1 MKKNLLIIDDEKAIC
16 SSLTFA
22 LEDIYNVES
31 TTDPKEGLKKML
43 IQYYHLVLLDLKIGN
58 VDGIDV
64 LQDIKNLSKS
74 TQVIIMT
81 AFGSIMSSVE
91 AIKKGAFTYLT
102 KPLDL
107 NDLEKAIEQALEYQR
122 LREKTDYDNKDI
134 IDGEIY
140 HGIIGKSPAMKD
152 IFGLIEKLKDV
163 DTSVVVVGESGTGK
177 ELVARAIHYAGKRKE
192 GNFVALN
199 CAAIPETLLEEEL
212 FGHKKGTFT
221 GAISDKKGKF
231 EHANHGTI
239 FLDEIGDMSINL
251 QAKLLR
257 VLQQREFT
265 PLGAN
270 DPVALDVRF
279 IAASNRDLKKMVD
292 DGKFRE
298 DLYFRLNVF
307 EIDLPPL
314 RQRKQDMPLLF
325 QHFIGVFNKSLNK
338 HVTGFSKAAEDL
350 MLVYDYPGNVRELIN
365 ILEYSVLLA
374 TDDSIEIDHL
384 PAKVRNIASRESSE
398 LDLGIGMSLGV
409 DNLAGLTL
417 QEAEK
422 KLIEAALAINK
433 GHRKATAAMLGISER
448 GLRNKINE
456 YEIK

>member
-22 LEDIYNVES
+22 LEDQYNVES

-43 IQYYHLVLLDLKIGN
+43 TKNYHVVLLDLKIGK

-64 LQDIKNLSKS
+64 LQDIKNMRKS

-107 NDLEKAIEQALEYQR
+107 NDLEKAIEQALEYQK
-122 LREKTDYDNKDI
+122 LNEKIDCDHKDM

-140 HGIIGKSPAMKD
+140 HGIIGKSPAMKE

-177 ELVARAIHYAGKRKE
+177 ELVARAIHYAGKRKV

-221 GAISDKKGKF
+221 GAIADKKGKF
-231 EHANHGTI
+231 NHANNGTI
-239 FLDEIGDMSINL
+239 FLDEIGDMSIHL

-257 VLQQREFT
+257 VLQEREFT

-270 DPVALDVRF
+270 DPIALDVRF
-279 IAASNRDLKKMVD
+279 IAASNRDLRKMVD

-325 QHFIGVFNKSLNK
+325 QHFISVFNKSLSK
-338 HVTGFSKAAEDL
+338 HVTGFSKEAEVL
-350 MLVYDYPGNVRELIN
+350 MVDYDYPGNVRELIN
-365 ILEYSVLLA
+365 ILEYSVLL
-374 TDDSIEIDHL
+374 TSSNIIEIDDL
-384 PAKVRNIASRESSE
+384 PSKVKNIASRDNSE
-398 LDLGIGMSLGV
+398 LDLGIGMSLGI

-422 KLIEAALAINK
+422 KLIEAALTLNK

-456 YEIK
+456 YEIR

>member
-22 LEDIYNVES
+22 LEDQYNVES
-31 TTDPKEGLKKML
+31 TTNPKEGLKKML
-43 IQYYHLVLLDLKIGN
+43 TRHFHLVLLDLKIGK

-64 LQDIKNLSKS
+64 LQDIKNIDKS
-74 TQVIIMT
+74 VQVIIMT
-81 AFGSIMSSVE
+81 AFGTIMSSVD

-107 NDLEKAIEQALEYQR
+107 DELGKAIEQALEYQR
-122 LREKTDYDNKDI
+122 INEKPDNQNDVMLN
-134 IDGEIY
+134 EASY
-140 HGIIGKSPAMKD
+140 HGIIGKSPSMRN

-177 ELVARAIHYAGKRKE
+177 ELVARAIHFAGKRKE

-221 GAISDKKGKF
+221 GAFADKTGKF
-231 EHANHGTI
+231 EYANHGTI
-239 FLDEIGDMSINL
+239 FLDEIGNMSIHL

-270 DPVALDVRF
+270 IPVELDVRF
-279 IAASNRDLKKMVD
+279 IAASNKDLKKMVD
-292 DGKFRE
+292 EGQFRE

-325 QHFIGVFNKSLNK
+325 RHFIEVFNKSLDK
-338 HVTGFSKAAEDL
+338 KVIWLSQEAEEL
-350 MLVYDYPGNVRELIN
+350 MMDYDYPGNVRELIN

-374 TDDSIEIDHL
+374 SGDTIDVDNL
-384 PAKVRNIASRESSE
+384 PAKVKNISARETNE
-398 LDLGIGMSLGV
+398 LDLGIGVSLGV
-409 DNLAGLTL
+409 SNLAGLTL

-422 KLIEAALAINK
+422 QLILAALTINK

-456 YEIK
+456 YDIK